1 MAKFVTGDLLREAQK
16 ITNTWTANPTF
27 SLGAT
32 TLADFQAALT
42 ALQQADATVEMKRT
56 ELKGLIDARDD
67 KAAALTDLVTRAR
80 SGFRAVYGAD
90 SAQYE
95 QAGGT
100 RKSERKR
107 PTRRAKA
114 D

>member
-1 MAKFVTGDLLREAQK
+1 MARFVTAELLGEAQRMMD
-16 ITNTWTANPTF
+16 TWAANPTF
-27 SLGAT
+27 SLGAM
-32 TLADFQAALT
+32 TLTDFQAALT
-42 ALQQADATVEMKRT
+42 KFRQADTVVESKRT
-56 ELKGLIDARDD
+56 ELKGLMDDRDD
-67 KAAALTDLVTRAR
+67 KATVLNDLVTRAR

-107 PTRRAKA
+107 PGRKVKVS
-114 D
+114 

>member
-1 MAKFVTGDLLREAQK
+1 MARLVTAELLAEANK
-16 ITNTWTANPTF
+16 IVTTWTANPTF
-27 SLGAT
+27 SIGAT
-32 TLADFQAALT
+32 KLTDFQAALT
-42 ALQQADATVEMKRT
+42 AFQSADTTVETKRT
-56 ELKGLIDARDD
+56 ELKGLVDARDD
-67 KAAALTDLVTRAR
+67 MANSLNDLVTRAR

-107 PTRRAKA
+107 PTRKKA
-114 D
+114 S